1 MKRLNIN
8 LRKLMSFD
16 PRKRKPIK
24 ENSMVQGLYLAWILG
39 GMTPGPLASEF
50 SIIVLISQSNW
61 INALDLED

>member
-24 ENSMVQGLYLAWILG
+24 ENSMVQGL
-39 GMTPGPLASEF
+39 
-50 SIIVLISQSNW
+50 
-61 INALDLED
+61 

>member
-24 ENSMVQGLYLAWILG
+24 ENSMVHGL
-39 GMTPGPLASEF
+39 
-50 SIIVLISQSNW
+50 
-61 INALDLED
+61 